1 MSQIIDKMRA
11 ISLVSRSSK
20 MQLTDENSTLAE
32 VDELKVQETAAD
44 NERVLVGLINLTG
57 KILQNVDAEASAK
70 IVEQKELVKEIFQ
83 ETLFASYY

>member
-1 MSQIIDKMRA
+1 
-11 ISLVSRSSK
+11 
-20 MQLTDENSTLAE
+20 
-32 VDELKVQETAAD
+32 
-44 NERVLVGLINLTG
+44 VLVGLINLTG